1 MRAQLDLPAR
11 TPEYLKIRAVTELLW
26 SRSKL
31 YLEAMRGTSSIA
43 HALAL
48 ALGLFTLGASAWA
61 GSQEEARDDEAGRE
75 YFERGRAAFEEADY
89 ERALVYFEHAHRLS
103 RRGELKYNIGVACD
117 RLQREE
123 EALAAFEE
131 YLATTPNPT
140 REAEVR
146 ERMEA
151 LRQSI
156 AERKATELAL
166 QEASI
171 RVQSPEPV
179 DGARL
184 PRATIAGGTALAV
197 VGAGGIAAMSVGLAK
212 NGSCSEEIGGTCTVE
227 RSATPWTWVYGGLG
241 LAALAGSA
249 SWFAIS
255 AKRVKGQRETRFSL
269 TPTGAMVSGKF

>member
-1 MRAQLDLPAR
+1 MPAR
-11 TPEYLKIRAVTELLW
+11 TADHMKIRAVTEL
-26 SRSKL
+26 RRRRPKL
-31 YLEAMRGTSSIA
+31 YLEAMKGTSNIA
-43 HALAL
+43 CALAL
-48 ALGLFTLGASAWA
+48 MLGLVATAAPSRVCA
-61 GSQEEARDDEAGRE
+61 QDDRRNDEAGRE

-89 ERALVYFEHAHRLS
+89 ERALVYFEHAYRLS
-103 RRGELKYNIGVACD
+103 GRGELHYNIGVACD
-117 RLQREE
+117 RLQRED
-123 EALAAFEE
+123 EALEAFEQ
-131 YLATTPNPT
+131 YLATTPNAT

-166 QEASI
+166 QEASM
-171 RVQSPEPV
+171 RAQRSEPV

-184 PRATIAGGTALAV
+184 PKATIAGGTALAV
-197 VGAGGIAAMSVGLAK
+197 IGAGGIAAMGVGLAK
-212 NGSCSEEIGGTCTVE
+212 NGSCSEEVGGTCTVQK
-227 RSATPWTWVYGGLG
+227 SATPWTWAYGGLG

-269 TPTGAMVSGKF
+269 TPTGAVVSGKF